1 MGKIITMKTFCF
13 ALLAA
18 TVSSGMPG
26 MGIGA
31 PTAGPTVIAASA
43 ADYTYPVGINADPA
57 MDAAYFNAANGGVS
71 HSTGNYAYSIKPN
84 EYTSWNGISYT
95 HNYDSTGKYGG
106 ANRIP
111 AHDYPLLITV
121 LRSNNKPSM
130 LTQRPSTDPEA
141 STPPS
146 QPHAL
151 PAGNEHM
158 IPSLGH
164 VKTLI

>member
-1 MGKIITMKTFCF
+1 MKTFCF

-31 PTAGPTVIAASA
+31 PTAGPTAIAASA

-57 MDAAYFNAANGGVS
+57 MDAAYFNAAKGGVS
-71 HSTGNYAYSIKPN
+71 HSTGNYTYSIKPN

-111 AHDYPLLITV
+111 VHDYPLFDNGVEKQQQTIDAHPKTEYGSGGLHTAV
-121 LRSNNKPSM
+121 P
-130 LTQRPSTDPEA
+130 
-141 STPPS
+141 TPCTTCW
-146 QPHAL
+146 Q
-151 PAGNEHM
+151 
-158 IPSLGH
+158 
-164 VKTLI
+164 